1 MVLSNAVPGREDEFN
16 TWYDRI
22 HAPIV
27 IEEDDFVWAQRF
39 ELSADQFAG
48 NGTPE
53 LKQRRFLVI
62 FGVETND
69 IKGTLAAVSKRLAQY
84 RNVQSSSMAPSL
96 QAVSWKALGPP
107 ITQKD
112 AQLLLAEEEAAGRVP
127 KKGTPA
133 PPGFRGRG
141 GGPGAGGPP
150 PDVDA
155 RPPGSGDRRNGGR
168 SMTNNA
174 SSIPVLHANPLAR
187 PIQGA
192 INSTLCSAGGRTVAM
207 EVKSLGKIQPN
218 GGRTGAVIPSGGHR

>member
-1 MVLSNAVPGREDEFN
+1 LPPSLFATPLVSCASTGGTSAGSTTKGGYSSPAVATSCKAGWGPHGKPLYYFMVQSNAVPGREDEFN

-39 ELSADQFAG
+39 ELSAYQFAG

-62 FGVETND
+62 FGVEAND
-69 IKGTLAAVSKRLAQY
+69 IKGTLAAVNKRLAQY

-96 QAVSWKALGPP
+96 QAVSWKTLGPP

-112 AQLLLAEEEAAGRVP
+112 AQLLLVEEEAANRVP
-127 KKGTPA
+127 KRGTPA

-150 PDVDA
+150 PGDGP
-155 RPPGSGDRRNGGR
+155 PPG
-168 SMTNNA
+168 A
-174 SSIPVLHANPLAR
+174 APPA
-187 PIQGA
+187 Q
-192 INSTLCSAGGRTVAM
+192 
-207 EVKSLGKIQPN
+207 
-218 GGRTGAVIPSGGHR
+218 